1 MAGSLVE
8 CVPNFSEGR
17 RAAAIDAIVAPL
29 RGRPGVRLL
38 DHRADP
44 DHNRLVVSLVGE
56 PEPLVEALLDSCR
69 AAVASVD
76 LRTHRGAHPRIGA
89 VDVVPFVPLRN
100 ISMRECVDLAREF
113 GRRFNRETGVPVYFY
128 EEAATRPQRRNLEDV
143 RRGQFEGLCRD
154 IGAPDRAPDVGGP
167 GVHPS
172 AGATAVGARR
182 FLLAFNVNLASR
194 DLAVAKAIAKT
205 VRASSGGLPH
215 VKAVGVDLT
224 ERGMVQVSMNLTD
237 HARSPLHLVFE
248 RVRAEARS
256 RGVEVAGTELYGM
269 VPAEAMLDAAAHYLQ
284 AAGFDPSQVIELR
297 LLDGDTE
304 ERTGWTR
311 DTGAVR

>member
-1 MAGSLVE
+1 MPARLVE

-17 RAAAIDAIVAPL
+17 RPEVIAAIVAPF

-38 DHRADP
+38 DYRADP
-44 DHNRLVVSLVGE
+44 DHNRLVVSLAGE
-56 PEPLVEALLDSCR
+56 PVPLADALLASCRVAVEAI
-69 AAVASVD
+69 D

-100 ISMRECVDLAREF
+100 LSMEECVGVARDF

-143 RRGQFEGLCRD
+143 RRGQFEALCRE
-154 IGAPDRAPDVGGP
+154 IGTPDRAPDLGIP
-167 GVHPS
+167 AVHPS

-182 FLLAFNVNLASR
+182 FLVAFNVNLATR
-194 DLAVAKAIAKT
+194 DLSIAKAVAKA

-215 VKAVGVDLT
+215 VKAVGVDLAD
-224 ERGMVQVSMNLTD
+224 RGMVQVSMNLTD
-237 HARSPLHLVFE
+237 HARTPMHLVLD

-256 RGVEVAGTELYGM
+256 RGAEVAETEIYGM
-269 VPAEAMLDAAAHYLQ
+269 VPVSAMLDAAAHGLQ
-284 AAGFDPSQVIELR
+284 AAGFDPSQVIEMR
-297 LLDGDTE
+297 LLDEADDGDADGDAE
-304 ERTGWTR
+304 ARQ
-311 DTGAVR
+311 

>member
-1 MAGSLVE
+1 MPAMPARLVE

-17 RAAAIDAIVAPL
+17 RREVIEAIVAPF

-44 DHNRLVVSLVGE
+44 DHNRLVVSLAGD
-56 PEPLVEALLDSCR
+56 PTPLADALLESCR
-69 AAVASVD
+69 AAIDSID

-100 ISMRECVDLAREF
+100 CTMEECVGVARDF

-128 EEAATRPQRRNLEDV
+128 EEAATRPDRRNLEDV
-143 RRGQFEGLCRD
+143 RRGQFEALCRE
-154 IGAPDRAPDVGGP
+154 IRTPERAPDVGSP
-167 GVHPS
+167 AMHPS

-182 FLLAFNVNLASR
+182 FLVAFNVNLATR
-194 DLAVAKAIAKT
+194 DLSVAKAIAKA
-205 VRASSGGLPH
+205 VRASSGGLPD
-215 VKAVGVDLT
+215 VKAVGVDLADK
-224 ERGMVQVSMNLTD
+224 GMVQVSMNLTD
-237 HARSPLHLVFE
+237 HRRSPMHLALE

-256 RGVEVAGTELYGM
+256 RGVEVAETEIYGM

-284 AAGFDPSQVIELR
+284 AAGFQHSQVIELR
-297 LLDGDTE
+297 LLDGDA
-304 ERTGWTR
+304 
-311 DTGAVR
+311 DP

>member
-1 MAGSLVE
+1 MHEKPARLVE

-17 RAAAIDAIVAPL
+17 RREVIEAIVAPF
-29 RGRPGVRLL
+29 RSRPGVRLL

-44 DHNRLVVSLVGE
+44 DHNRLVVSLAGD
-56 PEPLVEALLDSCR
+56 PTPLADALLESCR
-69 AAVASVD
+69 AAIDSID

-100 ISMRECVDLAREF
+100 CTMEECVGVARDF

-128 EEAATRPQRRNLEDV
+128 EEAATRPDRRNLEDV
-143 RRGQFEGLCRD
+143 RRGQYEGLRRE
-154 IGAPDRAPDVGGP
+154 IGTPDRAPDVGLP
-167 GVHPS
+167 AVHPS

-182 FLLAFNVNLASR
+182 FLVAFNVNLATR
-194 DLAVAKAIAKT
+194 DLSVAKAIAKA

-215 VKAVGVDLT
+215 VKAVGVDLADK
-224 ERGMVQVSMNLTD
+224 GMVQVSMNLTD
-237 HARSPLHLVFE
+237 HRRSPVHLALE

-256 RGVEVAGTELYGM
+256 RGVEVAETEIYGM

-284 AAGFDPSQVIELR
+284 AAGFDASQVIELR
-297 LLDGDTE
+297 LLDGDT
-304 ERTGWTR
+304 
-311 DTGAVR
+311 DP

>member
-1 MAGSLVE
+1 MPGRLVE

-17 RAAAIDAIVAPL
+17 MSGVIEQIVAPF
-29 RGRPGVRLL
+29 RGRSGVRLL

-44 DHNRLVVSLVGE
+44 DHNRLVVSLVGD
-56 PEPLVEALLDSCR
+56 PEPLMDALLESCR
-69 AAVASVD
+69 AAVAAID

-100 ISMRECVDLAREF
+100 ISMRECVDLAHGF

-128 EEAATRPQRRNLEDV
+128 EEAAMRPERRNLEDV
-143 RRGQFEGLCRD
+143 RRGQYEALRSE
-154 IGAPDRAPDVGGP
+154 IGTPDRAPDVGEP
-167 GVHPS
+167 VVHPS

-182 FLLAFNVNLASR
+182 FLVAFNVNLASR
-194 DLAVAKAIAKT
+194 DLSVAKAIAKA

-215 VKAVGVDLT
+215 VKAVGVDLA

-237 HARSPLHLVFE
+237 HRRSPLHLVLE

-256 RGVEVAGTELYGM
+256 RGVEVAETEIYGM
-269 VPAEAMLDAAAHYLQ
+269 VPAEVMLDAAAHYLQ
-284 AAGFDPSQVIELR
+284 AAGFEGSQVIELR
-297 LLDGDTE
+297 LLDE
-304 ERTGWTR
+304 NP
-311 DTGAVR
+311 